1 LTTQRLISIGASSG
15 GLEALQALVR
25 ALPTNLTAPIVVVLH
40 SSPESPGIVG
50 EILNRIGTVPAANAE
65 DGERLTPGRIY
76 VAPPDYHVI
85 VEPGVIRLT
94 RGPKENRFRPAIDP
108 LFRSAASVYGPM
120 AVGVILS
127 GDLDDGTAG
136 LLAIKQLGGTTVV
149 QDPQDATFPSMP
161 RSAMNHVQVD
171 YCVSIAE
178 LGSLLSRL
186 VTAPLYKDEVHE
198 VPSEMEIENSIARE
212 KDAIEAGVRTLG
224 EPSSYACPE
233 CHGVLLQLSNANP
246 LRFRCHTGH
255 AYTVQSLVAEISEKM
270 EEALWAAVRSFE
282 EAAMLLRHL
291 AANPAESQFPADTDE
306 LFRRA
311 QDTKRRSDLIK
322 EALRP
327 HSKIVTNE

>member
-1 LTTQRLISIGASSG
+1 MRD
-15 GLEALQALVR
+15 
-25 ALPTNLTAPIVVVLH
+25 LPTNLTAPIVVVLH

-282 EAAMLLRHL
+282 EATMLLRHL

-327 HSKIVTNE
+327 RLQNRD